1 LKKPRPLVEI
11 FTELLDPNQIPPR
24 PLHQLR
30 EVLHA
35 AAKRA
40 GWRPQSAKAQ
50 QRQRSAARG
59 RKIQRED
66 DLALRR
72 VFVAIFFKQLRA
84 NLRDKHGSEGTAQ
97 AILGKLDAMKLER
110 KPPMS
115 IRTVQADIQ
124 FLREN
129 GNFGI

>member
-1 LKKPRPLVEI
+1 VKKPRPLVEI
-11 FTELLDPNQIPPR
+11 FTELLDPNYIPPKF
-24 PLHQLR
+24 LEELR
-30 EVLHA
+30 EVLHT

-40 GWRPQSAKAQ
+40 GWRPPSAKAQ
-50 QRQRSAARG
+50 QRQRAAARG

-84 NLRDKHGSEGTAQ
+84 GLRAKHGSVGTAQ
-97 AILGKLDAMKLER
+97 AVLGKLDAMKLKR

-115 IRTVQADIQ
+115 VRTVQADIQ
-124 FLREN
+124 FLKGN